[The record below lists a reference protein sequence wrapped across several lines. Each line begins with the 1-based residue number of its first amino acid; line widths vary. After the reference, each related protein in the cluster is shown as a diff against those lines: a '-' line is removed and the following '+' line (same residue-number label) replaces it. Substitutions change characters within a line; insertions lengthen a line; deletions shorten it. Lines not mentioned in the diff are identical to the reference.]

1 MSFYKKTQ
9 FLEIIETPVW
19 LLCLWF
25 LFLLWLLLL
34 VMLLVVVVVDVVTND
49 HLGNPASCKL
59 SSGGIVLLQM
69 VIWRDQPLANHHLED
84 MASCK

>member
-9 FLEIIETPVW
+9 FLEIIETPV
-19 LLCLWF
+19 CLWF

-49 HLGNPASCKL
+49 HLGNPASCNL
-59 SSGGIVLLQM
+59 SSGGTGLLQM
-69 VIWRDQPLANHHLED
+69 VIWRDQPLANDHPED